1 MGQEENAAGKHSAPE
16 EESAELKAYKALV
29 EEQVQGLMS
38 ALQSVAVGNLDV
50 EVEIP
55 EGVEALSDLAV
66 GIEIMIDDLRAT
78 MAQQVRLQLVEAQSR
93 ALLDVVQSVALG
105 DLDVEVDI
113 PEGVEVLS
121 ELAVGLD
128 MMLDDLRETTAEQ
141 QRAHRE
147 LEDSRRQLEQALQEM
162 LAVQGRYLHQEWES
176 YVSAAKGD
184 LALGYV
190 RDAAL
195 AADTDA
201 LPEGAA
207 LLPADA
213 WLPGMDLAV
222 QEGRVVSEVD
232 APGQEAT
239 LALPLQLYGEVIG
252 VMGFSRPEGEPWDED
267 EIRAVELVAE
277 QLSMALESQRL
288 FDEEQQ
294 SRAEMELLLR
304 LTQRLIELD
313 DEQEMFE
320 YVLTQYLG
328 FLGLP
333 QGGVLLTDPVPPT
346 EDGAAKGNGDT
357 ARSIPL
363 TGTFEAAVREGQLV
377 GALTEELTAEGAPP
391 RQIPIAGNPVMEQLM
406 LTKKPVIIEDTL
418 QSDLVAPVPEVQAAL
433 GYRSLL
439 LVPILVRGEV
449 IGALGADSTQEVY
462 PFTERE
468 VALVQAVADQL
479 AIALENRRL
488 LESTE
493 SALAEAQ
500 ALYDATRM
508 VAALAGLEET
518 LQFVVQGVAR
528 ALPADQVALYA
539 LDVEREE
546 VTHFVG
552 FAAPAEEAGSPGAL
566 RMPPVERLSFD
577 ELMGGLTGWILR
589 EGEPALSTKS
599 RPDPREGQEQ
609 QERRLRNEAGAIV
622 VVPVRYGD
630 KVLGTLTAVNHVDS
644 PDFGQRD
651 VDLMAAMGNQA
662 AVALENARLFEETQI
677 RAREQMVLNEVGQLL
692 AACQDVAGV
701 LDEVYAGAV
710 RLLRAGAEVGARS
723 EEVARGYLGDQGTG
737 FYITLYDEASQE
749 ITMALQ
755 VVDGQVRRP
764 WTPVPRA
771 GGLSEHLILSRQPLL
786 LTDRPLERV
795 KELGITALPL
805 LGDRSSAS
813 WLGVPIMLGD
823 QVLGTMV
830 ALDFERERV
839 YDERSEDLLLALAN
853 RTALSLQ
860 NVRLLAETRAALE
873 EVEALHRSYLRRGW
887 QEYLRQQAL
896 LEESA
901 FVYDSVAALTRDA
914 AALAEGT
921 AVLAEGADPVTD
933 GTPAP
938 RGLPSGDRAVAVP
951 DFWRPEM
958 EQALRGSAARQA
970 GPEGTGTEDVPSR
983 EEADEHRGLAVPIL
997 LRGQT
1002 LGVLGIEAP
1011 ADGREW
1017 TEEDRAL
1024 IEAVGEQLAQTLE
1037 SARLFAETQRR
1048 AERERLVGEIS
1059 ARIRASTDIRDIL
1072 ETTAVELGRA
1082 LGTSRALVRLVA
1094 EGEEDNEVQGYSD
1107 DVQGALG

>member
-1 MGQEENAAGKHSAPE
+1 
-16 EESAELKAYKALV
+16 
-29 EEQVQGLMS
+29 
-38 ALQSVAVGNLDV
+38 
-50 EVEIP
+50 
-55 EGVEALSDLAV
+55 
-66 GIEIMIDDLRAT
+66 
-78 MAQQVRLQLVEAQSR
+78 
-93 ALLDVVQSVALG
+93 
-105 DLDVEVDI
+105 
-113 PEGVEVLS
+113 
-121 ELAVGLD
+121 
-128 MMLDDLRETTAEQ
+128 
-141 QRAHRE
+141 
-147 LEDSRRQLEQALQEM
+147 
-162 LAVQGRYLHQEWES
+162 
-176 YVSAAKGD
+176 
-184 LALGYV
+184 
-190 RDAAL
+190 
-195 AADTDA
+195 
-201 LPEGAA
+201 
-207 LLPADA
+207 
-213 WLPGMDLAV
+213 
-222 QEGRVVSEVD
+222 
-232 APGQEAT
+232 
-239 LALPLQLYGEVIG
+239 
-252 VMGFSRPEGEPWDED
+252 
-267 EIRAVELVAE
+267 
-277 QLSMALESQRL
+277 
-288 FDEEQQ
+288 
-294 SRAEMELLLR
+294 
-304 LTQRLIELD
+304 
-313 DEQEMFE
+313 
-320 YVLTQYLG
+320 
-328 FLGLP
+328 
-333 QGGVLLTDPVPPT
+333 
-346 EDGAAKGNGDT
+346 
-357 ARSIPL
+357 
-363 TGTFEAAVREGQLV
+363 
-377 GALTEELTAEGAPP
+377 
-391 RQIPIAGNPVMEQLM
+391 
-406 LTKKPVIIEDTL
+406 
-418 QSDLVAPVPEVQAAL
+418 
-433 GYRSLL
+433 
-439 LVPILVRGEV
+439 
-449 IGALGADSTQEVY
+449 
-462 PFTERE
+462 
-468 VALVQAVADQL
+468 
-479 AIALENRRL
+479 
-488 LESTE
+488 
-493 SALAEAQ
+493 
-500 ALYDATRM
+500 
-508 VAALAGLEET
+508 
-518 LQFVVQGVAR
+518 
-528 ALPADQVALYA
+528 
-539 LDVEREE
+539 
-546 VTHFVG
+546 
-552 FAAPAEEAGSPGAL
+552 
-566 RMPPVERLSFD
+566 
-577 ELMGGLTGWILR
+577 
-589 EGEPALSTKS
+589 
-599 RPDPREGQEQ
+599 
-609 QERRLRNEAGAIV
+609 
-622 VVPVRYGD
+622 
-630 KVLGTLTAVNHVDS
+630 
-644 PDFGQRD
+644 
-651 VDLMAAMGNQA
+651 
-662 AVALENARLFEETQI
+662 
-677 RAREQMVLNEVGQLL
+677 MVLNEVGQLL